1 MHSILKKTVKDQYDI
16 LCFVLHTSL
25 ILWIRPVSLIELFYS
40 TAKPEVMEFDKLRSK
55 VEGETAVIECN
66 VTGYPIP
73 EITWYRQ
80 LEDTG
85 TLLLLLLLHLYVRTC
100 IFERFDVD

>member
-1 MHSILKKTVKDQYDI
+1 
-16 LCFVLHTSL
+16 
-25 ILWIRPVSLIELFYS
+25 
-40 TAKPEVMEFDKLRSK
+40 MEFEKLRSK

-85 TLLLLLLLHLYVRTC
+85 MLLLLLLHLYVRTC
-100 IFERFDVD
+100 IFERFDVGAMKP

>member
-1 MHSILKKTVKDQYDI
+1 MQ
-16 LCFVLHTSL
+16 F
-25 ILWIRPVSLIELFYS
+25 E
-40 TAKPEVMEFDKLRSK
+40 KLRSK

-85 TLLLLLLLHLYVRTC
+85 MLLLLLLHLYVHTC
-100 IFERFDVD
+100 IFGRFDVGAMKP

>member
-1 MHSILKKTVKDQYDI
+1 
-16 LCFVLHTSL
+16 
-25 ILWIRPVSLIELFYS
+25 
-40 TAKPEVMEFDKLRSK
+40 MEFEKLRSK

-85 TLLLLLLLHLYVRTC
+85 MLLLLLLHLVTC
-100 IFERFDVD
+100 IFERFDAGAIKP

>member
-1 MHSILKKTVKDQYDI
+1 
-16 LCFVLHTSL
+16 
-25 ILWIRPVSLIELFYS
+25 
-40 TAKPEVMEFDKLRSK
+40 MEFEKLRSK

-85 TLLLLLLLHLYVRTC
+85 MPLLLLLLLLHLYVR
-100 IFERFDVD
+100 EYLKDLMLEP

>member
-1 MHSILKKTVKDQYDI
+1 M
-16 LCFVLHTSL
+16 
-25 ILWIRPVSLIELFYS
+25 
-40 TAKPEVMEFDKLRSK
+40 RSK

-85 TLLLLLLLHLYVRTC
+85 MLLLLLLHLYVRTC
-100 IFERFDVD
+100 ILERFDVGAMKL

>member
-1 MHSILKKTVKDQYDI
+1 
-16 LCFVLHTSL
+16 
-25 ILWIRPVSLIELFYS
+25 
-40 TAKPEVMEFDKLRSK
+40 MEFEKLRSK

-85 TLLLLLLLHLYVRTC
+85 MLLLLLLHLYVHVYLKDLML
-100 IFERFDVD
+100 EP

>member
-1 MHSILKKTVKDQYDI
+1 M
-16 LCFVLHTSL
+16 
-25 ILWIRPVSLIELFYS
+25 
-40 TAKPEVMEFDKLRSK
+40 RSK

-85 TLLLLLLLHLYVRTC
+85 MLLLLLLHLYVRTC
-100 IFERFDVD
+100 RFERFDVGAMKL

>member
-1 MHSILKKTVKDQYDI
+1 MTLSVHTPYFADTLHHTRILLSYFD
-16 LCFVLHTSL
+16 F
-25 ILWIRPVSLIELFYS
+25 

-100 IFERFDVD
+100 IFERFDVGAMKP

>member
-1 MHSILKKTVKDQYDI
+1 
-16 LCFVLHTSL
+16 
-25 ILWIRPVSLIELFYS
+25 
-40 TAKPEVMEFDKLRSK
+40 MEFEKLRSK

-85 TLLLLLLLHLYVRTC
+85 MLLLLLLLLLHLYVHAYLKDLML
-100 IFERFDVD
+100 EP

>member
-1 MHSILKKTVKDQYDI
+1 M
-16 LCFVLHTSL
+16 
-25 ILWIRPVSLIELFYS
+25 
-40 TAKPEVMEFDKLRSK
+40 RSK

-85 TLLLLLLLHLYVRTC
+85 MLLLLLLHLYVRTC
-100 IFERFDVD
+100 IFERFDVGAMKP